1 MNMHDIKLAYERKGC
16 FEIDDPADKRMIQY
30 LYNAGFTIK
39 TPLLCKDIRL
49 CVELERM
56 SR

>member
-1 MNMHDIKLAYERKGC
+1 MNLHDIKLAYERKGC
-16 FEIDDPADKRMIQY
+16 FEIDNPTDKRMLQY
-30 LYNAGFTIK
+30 LYDAGFTIK